1 MAQTFI
7 RKQPVIVDT
16 EAYTTWYV
24 SQYPHH
30 TPQLKA
36 GDTHVVSSWHT
47 EENERKNR
55 VLVTNTEYTYEASV
69 PLKFVKP
76 VSEETS
82 QPAAI
87 E

>member
-1 MAQTFI
+1 MQQFI
-7 RKQPVIVDT
+7 RKQSVVIDVNGYSDW
-16 EAYTTWYV
+16 YTR
-24 SQYPHH
+24 QYPHH

-82 QPAAI
+82 RASTT